1 MYWAVH
7 ILSEHVASII
17 LLLLKNS
24 RRMCSGA
31 ISPGKR
37 KHIQDQ
43 GLAQGHSF
51 FFPSF
56 FLLLQ
61 LFHTLYQIAMN
72 HSNMPYIFVLV
83 TKAGGINW
91 DIDLSNYAET
101 I

>member
-1 MYWAVH
+1 MEQFH
-7 ILSEHVASII
+7 QEKENTSKTKD
-17 LLLLKNS
+17 LLKV
-24 RRMCSGA
+24 
-31 ISPGKR
+31 IP
-37 KHIQDQ
+37 
-43 GLAQGHSF
+43 

-56 FLLLQ
+56 FLLQ
-61 LFHTLYQIAMN
+61 LFHTLNQIAMN